1 MIKDGG
7 IMLTQKEWLDILIAK
22 TGCSK
27 KEAKTVLSCS
37 FEYIKELLNEDNPIR
52 IQNFGVFKIKKVA
65 AREIMNLQT
74 KKMEI
79 IPEHNAVI
87 FKPSFNID
95 YKPDIV
101 EIEDEEL
108 EFFEEKEEF
117 EGEELAASNEY
128 YEEFSEEIVLEEFL
142 KNDEEDIIIES
153 EEIDILDVALT
164 WIFEGKELNCYE
176 LIACLEAK
184 TTLKEKE
191 IRKSLEIIIDIML
204 KAGKS
209 VCEVKEIDGELD
221 FVILK

>member
-1 MIKDGG
+1 
-7 IMLTQKEWLDILIAK
+7 MLTQKEWLDILMAK

-142 KNDEEDIIIES
+142 KNDEEEIIIES

-176 LIACLEAK
+176 LITCLEAK

>member
-1 MIKDGG
+1 MLRMGLIGLGGMGRGHLTMIE
-7 IMLTQKEWLDILIAK
+7 QLIAD
-22 TGCSK
+22 GLDVELVALCDIRQERLDNYPK
-27 KEAKTVLSCS
+27 KRHYLD
-37 FEYIKELLNEDNPIR
+37 FKE
-52 IQNFGVFKIKKVA
+52 
-65 AREIMNLQT
+65 M
-74 KKMEI
+74 
-79 IPEHNAVI
+79 
-87 FKPSFNID
+87 
-95 YKPDIV
+95 
-101 EIEDEEL
+101 L
-108 EFFEEKEEF
+108 EK
-117 EGEELAASNEY
+117 
-128 YEEFSEEIVLEEFL
+128 
-142 KNDEEDIIIES
+142 